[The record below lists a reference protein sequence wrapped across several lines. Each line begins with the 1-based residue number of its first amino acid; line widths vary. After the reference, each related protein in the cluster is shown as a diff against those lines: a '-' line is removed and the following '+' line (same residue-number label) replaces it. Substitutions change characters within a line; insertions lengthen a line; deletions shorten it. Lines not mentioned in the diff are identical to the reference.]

1 MDTDDLVNKGII
13 FRPGPSRPTGA
24 GKTFIVTGVGRGGT
38 SLAASV
44 LFHAGVYMGHHLA
57 EAVYEDQEFGHAM
70 HTNNRELLT
79 RLIASR
85 NASHRTWGLKI
96 PCSACDDRI
105 PGREPVP
112 EPVSDRDVS

>member
-1 MDTDDLVNKGII
+1 M
-13 FRPGPSRPTGA
+13 
-24 GKTFIVTGVGRGGT
+24 GRGGT
-38 SLAASV
+38 SLGKTSV

-96 PCSACDDRI
+96 PALHAMI
-105 PGREPVP
+105 EFQ
-112 EPVSDRDVS
+112 DVSLFRNPYLIGDVS